1 MKGNLKI
8 INHMDL
14 EPIFLK
20 RMVQP
25 MKGNLKMAKEV
36 GKATSFFQMGE
47 YMKGNLKKEK
57 LKDMALVHIQT
68 AQHLMENGQIINPAY
83 LGEIYLNFLNNDD
96 SDEKTT
102 PTLILLGNNQES

>member
-1 MKGNLKI
+1 
-8 INHMDL
+8 MDL

-47 YMKGNLKKEK
+47 YM
-57 LKDMALVHIQT
+57 
-68 AQHLMENGQIINPAY
+68 
-83 LGEIYLNFLNNDD
+83 
-96 SDEKTT
+96 
-102 PTLILLGNNQES
+102 